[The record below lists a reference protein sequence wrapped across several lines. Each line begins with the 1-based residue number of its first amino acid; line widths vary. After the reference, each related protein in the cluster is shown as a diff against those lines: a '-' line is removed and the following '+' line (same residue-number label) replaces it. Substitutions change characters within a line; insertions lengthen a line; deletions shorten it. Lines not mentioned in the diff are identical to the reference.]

1 MAKKS
6 NQKEQP
12 KVEKNYP
19 KGKVEKL
26 SLQDVREIE
35 AQEIIDDVM
44 KIILEIK

>member
-6 NQKEQP
+6 KQKEEP
-12 KVEKNYP
+12 KVEKPSP

-26 SLQDVREIE
+26 SLQDIKEIE

-44 KIILEIK
+44 EIILKIK